1 MTKLKYLT
9 PEELYEIELAA
20 RRARNAEV
28 ARLIGAG
35 ARAVKGLILRLI
47 RSASVASAHGK
58 EVRHA

>member
-35 ARAVKGLILRLI
+35 ARAVKSLILRLV
-47 RSASVASAHGK
+47 SAPAGHGK
-58 EVRHA
+58 VVRHA